1 MDMHVHLATESNPKA
16 YEERFRLNPSITRFD
31 RPSMHGEP

>member
-1 MDMHVHLATESNPKA
+1 MDMHVHLATESKPKA
-16 YEERFRLNPSITRFD
+16 YEERFRLNSITRFD